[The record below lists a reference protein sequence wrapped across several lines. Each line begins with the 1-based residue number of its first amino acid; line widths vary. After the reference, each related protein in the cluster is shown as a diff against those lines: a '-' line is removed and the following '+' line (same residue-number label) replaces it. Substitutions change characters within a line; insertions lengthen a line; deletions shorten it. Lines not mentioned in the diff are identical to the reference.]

1 MALEIESTHFL
12 ASSLIGFGYHEL
24 PIASMTHLSISG
36 HAGGSGQQIP
46 HPTVTHLSITQ
57 AQGAKFKFP
66 PNKLQTVIT
75 MEPKVFWWNWTL
87 IGACAGLFYRVRK
100 KNLKNSISGGVSID
114 GMTYSI
120 PLLSKVE
127 LQTDF

>member
-1 MALEIESTHFL
+1 MALEMESTHFS
-12 ASSLIGFGYHEL
+12 ASNLIGFGSHAL
-24 PIASMTHLSISG
+24 PIAWVVHVSVPE

-75 MEPKVFWWNWTL
+75 IEPKVFCRNL
-87 IGACAGLFYRVRK
+87 AQINACTGLFYQVQK
-100 KNLKNSISGGVSID
+100 KKLKNSISEALSVDEG
-114 GMTYSI
+114 TYSI
-120 PLLSKVE
+120 PSLTKVK

>member
-1 MALEIESTHFL
+1 MALGMDSTHFS
-12 ASSLIGFGYHEL
+12 ASSLIRFGSHAL
-24 PIASMTHLSISG
+24 PIASMIYLSVSG
-36 HAGGSGQQIP
+36 HAGRSGQQIP

-57 AQGAKFKFP
+57 AQGAKFNFP

-75 MEPKVFWWNWTL
+75 MEPKVFRWNWTL
-87 IGACAGLFYRVRK
+87 IGACAGLFYRVREK
-100 KNLKNSISGGVSID
+100 KLKISISGGVSID

-120 PLLSKVE
+120 PSLSKVE

>member
-1 MALEIESTHFL
+1 MARKVKTTQLSP
-12 ASSLIGFGYHEL
+12 SSLIGFGSHAS
-24 PIASMTHLSISG
+24 PIASGVEVRVSG
-36 HAGGSGQQIP
+36 HAGGPGQQIP
-46 HPTVTHLSITQ
+46 HLTVTHPSFTH

-120 PLLSKVE
+120 PSLSKVE

>member
-1 MALEIESTHFL
+1 MARKVKITQLSH
-12 ASSLIGFGYHEL
+12 SSLIGFGSYAS
-24 PIASMTHLSISG
+24 PIAPGVEVSVSG
-36 HAGGSGQQIP
+36 HAGEPGQQIP
-46 HPTVTHLSITQ
+46 HLTVTHLSFTY

-120 PLLSKVE
+120 PSLSKVE

>member
-1 MALEIESTHFL
+1 MALGMDSTHFS
-12 ASSLIGFGYHEL
+12 ASSLIGFGYHVL
-24 PIASMTHLSISG
+24 PIASMTHLSISR
-36 HAGGSGQQIP
+36 HADGSGQQIP

-120 PLLSKVE
+120 PSLSKVE

>member
-1 MALEIESTHFL
+1 MALEMESTHFS
-12 ASSLIGFGYHEL
+12 ASSLIGFVSQAQ
-24 PIASMTHLSISG
+24 PIAWVVHVSVPE

-87 IGACAGLFYRVRK
+87 IGACAGLFYWVREK
-100 KNLKNSISGGVSID
+100 KLKISISGGVSID

-120 PLLSKVE
+120 PSLSKVE